1 VQTLWN
7 LGEAVFIWCG
17 IAVDKASD
25 PLVLVPGIDGTAL
38 LFYRQ
43 VPLLAKRFRV
53 STFPLPDQS
62 DCTMASLVDAL
73 HEHCRRVAGARGVTL
88 CGESFGGALSL
99 SYALSHP
106 DMLRRLVIVN
116 SFPVIRQRAGLR
128 LARLLLKA
136 VPWGTMNLARRFS
149 GRRLHSPHT
158 RPEDLSEYRE
168 RVRAGSR
175 TGYIRRLEILRR
187 YDIRERLERIVTPTL
202 FLASDRDHVVPAVPE
217 ARYMAAR
224 MPRATVKILEGHG
237 HICLINHELDLLEE
251 ITSWID
257 GGEAEE
263 RSALKRA
270 AGPPSA

>member
-1 VQTLWN
+1 MC
-7 LGEAVFIWCG
+7 IRCG
-17 IAVDKASD
+17 RSVDKAPD

-43 VPLLAKRFRV
+43 VPLLAKRFQV
-53 STFPLPDQS
+53 SAFPLPDQS

-73 HEHCRRVAGARGVTL
+73 HEHCCRAVGDQKVTL
-88 CGESFGGALSL
+88 CGESFGGALSM

-106 DMLRRLVIVN
+106 EMLRRLVIVN
-116 SFPVIRQRAGLR
+116 SFPVVRQRAGLR
-128 LARLLLKA
+128 MAPLLLKA
-136 VPWGTMNLARRFS
+136 VPWRVMNFARRFS
-149 GRRLHSPHT
+149 GKRLHSPHT
-158 RPEDLSEYRE
+158 RPEDRSEYRK
-168 RVRAGSR
+168 RVRSGGR

-187 YDIRERLERIVTPTL
+187 YDIREQLERIATPTL
-202 FLASDRDHVVPAVPE
+202 LLASDRDHVVPAVSE

-237 HICLINHELDLLEE
+237 HICLIHHELDLLEE

-257 GGEAEE
+257 GGEVEE
-263 RSALKRA
+263 TSAVRRA